1 MSAKLKSVLLKVD
14 LGHNGGTVSFR
25 SIEEVEE
32 WVNHEVQYWQWLQK
46 SATFDRETAA
56 IWTQQCAPW
65 NKVIEK
71 INRLK
76 SNLGEQE
83 SSELYKGIEQILTN
97 AYGATKSLHSSTPQA
112 KRLLEFSSDPSDQK
126 AILTAAYML
135 GYFINAPFKVS
146 LQRPESVPT
155 VIVALQEASLFSKGI
170 TGVSPAELNA
180 IAELRANYTKLNEEF
195 RQQIQDNK
203 GLFEKSVEQFQ
214 TLAGNLTEKF
224 AGLFDTSKKTLE
236 DIANT
241 YDKKLALQ
249 ASVSYWTTK
258 ASRHRNFSIA
268 FGFLF
273 VLSLLTVG
281 YLFFQE
287 VYPLLKDASPDKPI
301 PYWVLALIL
310 IGAVISIWIVR
321 LVVRVLLSHIHLQR
335 DASERSTML
344 LTYLALL
351 REGAGLKEDDKKL
364 ILQALFRPSSSGI
377 VKDDALP
384 SGMYDLIT
392 KLK

>member
-1 MSAKLKSVLLKVD
+1 MKVD

-25 SIEEVEE
+25 SVEEVEE
-32 WVNHEVQYWQWLQK
+32 WVNHEIQYWQWLQK
-46 SATFDRETAA
+46 STTFDRETAA
-56 IWTQQCAPW
+56 IWTQQGAPW
-65 NKVIEK
+65 NKLIEK

-76 SNLGEQE
+76 SNPTEQE
-83 SSELYKGIEQILTN
+83 ALEHYKAIEQILIN

-112 KRLLEFSSDPSDQK
+112 KRLLDFSSDPSDQK

-135 GYFINAPFKVS
+135 GYFINAPFKVG

-170 TGVSPAELNA
+170 TGVSLAELNA
-180 IAELRANYTKLNEEF
+180 LGELRANYTKLNEEF
-195 RQQIQDNK
+195 KQQIQDNK
-203 GLFEKSVEQFQ
+203 GLFDKSVEQFQ
-214 TLAGNLTEKF
+214 ALAGDLTEKF
-224 AGLFDTSKKTLE
+224 TGLFDTSKKTLE

-249 ASVSYWTTK
+249 ASVSYWTKK

-310 IGAVISIWIVR
+310 IGAVVSIWIVR

-351 REGAGLKEDDKKL
+351 REGAGLKDDEKKL
-364 ILQALFRPSSSGI
+364 ILQALFRPSTSGI